1 MDTNNTHSPNT
12 ESESRPS
19 ALKTLRRFF
28 FVAWH
33 ASPFGAIAQALLTL
47 VHGCIP
53 IGVLWA
59 SKELVNLIAAFLD
72 EEADLNLETAAPWV
86 AALVLLAMFRNIAGT
101 CDGYLQW
108 KMRNL
113 IGLHQQGALL
123 EATTHIDFAV
133 FDRPQTYDLIQR
145 ARQALGHRLTNLLR
159 FITEIGQLC
168 VTLVGYGVL
177 LWVADPLLVLVVVLP
192 ALPSAW
198 IKVKTAES
206 RYSHDYAAT
215 PVRRMMD
222 YMLSLLLG
230 TSSGQEVRLYGL
242 FNLLFGRWRTN
253 HEKWKEESLAKIW
266 TEARGS
272 IGTTIAEMIAY
283 AVAIGILAARI
294 VDGNLTIG
302 DYVILTGTAAAFQ
315 GNLEG
320 LLRLIQNILEDVPL
334 LRDLHLLLERGKTA
348 RTQSGTETFPQPL
361 QSGVEVRNLRF
372 QYPGATDDVLQ
383 DINFH
388 VRPGEIVSIV
398 GVNGAGK
405 STLIKLLLGLYK
417 PDAGT
422 IHYDEKN
429 IAAIAP
435 DQIALNCA
443 AVFQDFARFRRPI
456 REELVPGP
464 PNFNID
470 DEALRRVISA
480 VGIEERFQTFPR
492 GLDTFLDPSLGE
504 EGEGAELSG
513 GEWQKVALARALVRN
528 PQVLVLDEPTA
539 ALDPQAE
546 VELYQRFV
554 ELAAG
559 RMTFLISHRIGSAR
573 LADRI
578 LVLDSGR
585 IVEDGTHEA
594 LLAQDGLYARFF
606 QAQAHWY
613 QSE

>member
-1 MDTNNTHSPNT
+1 MHTDNTHAANT

-19 ALKTLRRFF
+19 AIKTLRRFF

-33 ASPFGAIAQALLTL
+33 ASRFGAIAQALLTL
-47 VHGCIP
+47 THGCIP
-53 IGVLWA
+53 IGILWA
-59 SKELVNLIAAFLD
+59 SKELVDLIAAFLD

-86 AALVLLAMFRNIAGT
+86 VALVLLAMLRNIAGT

-133 FDRPQTYDLIQR
+133 FDQPETYDLIQR

-159 FITEIGQLC
+159 FLTEIGQLC

-177 LWVADPLLVLVVVLP
+177 LWLADPLLVLVVVLP

-198 IKVKTAES
+198 LKVKTAER

-230 TSSGQEVRLYGL
+230 SSSGQEVRLYGL

-266 TEARGS
+266 VEARAS

-294 VDGNLTIG
+294 VDGQLTIG

-315 GNLEG
+315 GNMEE
-320 LLRLIQNILEDVPL
+320 LLRVIQNILEDVPL

-361 QSGVEVRNLRF
+361 QHGLEVRNLRF
-372 QYPGATDDVLQ
+372 QYPGAPDDVLQ
-383 DINFH
+383 DINFQ

-422 IHYDEKN
+422 IRYDEKN

-435 DQIALNCA
+435 EQIALNCA
-443 AVFQDFARFRRPI
+443 AVFQDFARFRRPV

-464 PNFNID
+464 PNFQID
-470 DEALRRVISA
+470 DAALRRVISA

-513 GEWQKVALARALVRN
+513 GEWQKIALARALVRN
-528 PQVLVLDEPTA
+528 PQILVLDEPTA

-578 LVLDSGR
+578 LVLDEGR

-594 LLAQDGLYARFF
+594 LLARDGLYARFF

-613 QSE
+613 Q

>member
-1 MDTNNTHSPNT
+1 MNTDNTHSADT
-12 ESESRPS
+12 ESASRPS
-19 ALKTLRRFF
+19 AIKTLRRFF

-33 ASPFGAIAQALLTL
+33 ASRFGAIAQAVLTL
-47 VHGCIP
+47 THGCIP
-53 IGVLWA
+53 IGILWA

-72 EEADLNLETAAPWV
+72 EEADLSLETAAPWV
-86 AALVLLAMFRNIAGT
+86 VALVLLAMFRNIAGT

-108 KMRNL
+108 KMKNF
-113 IGLHQQGALL
+113 IELHQQGALL

-133 FDRPQTYDLIQR
+133 FDQPQTYDLIQR

-159 FITEIGQLC
+159 FLTEVGQLC

-177 LWVADPLLVLVVVLP
+177 LWIADPLLVLVVALP

-198 IKVKTAES
+198 LKVKTAES

-230 TSSGQEVRLYGL
+230 TASGQEVRLYGL
-242 FNLLFGRWRTN
+242 FNLLSGRWRTN
-253 HEKWKEESLAKIW
+253 HEKWKKESLAKIW
-266 TEARGS
+266 VEARAS
-272 IGTTIAEMIAY
+272 IGTTLAEMIAY
-283 AVAIGILAARI
+283 AIAIGILAARI
-294 VDGNLTIG
+294 VDGNLTLG
-302 DYVILTGTAAAFQ
+302 DYVVLTGIAAFFQ
-315 GNLEG
+315 GDLEG
-320 LLRLIQNILEDVPL
+320 LLRQIQKIVEDVPL
-334 LRDLHLLLERGKTA
+334 LRDLHFLLERGKRA
-348 RTQSGTETFPQPL
+348 RTQSGTEIFPQPL
-361 QSGVEVRNLRF
+361 QHGVEVQNLRF
-372 QYPGATDDVLQ
+372 QYPGATDDVLK

-388 VRPGEIVSIV
+388 VRPGETVSIV

-417 PDAGT
+417 PDDGT
-422 IHYDEKN
+422 IRYDEKN
-429 IAAIAP
+429 IASIAP
-435 DQIALNCA
+435 EQIALNCA
-443 AVFQDFARFRRPI
+443 AVFQDFARFRRPV

-464 PNFNID
+464 PNLHID
-470 DEALRRVISA
+470 DAALRRVINA
-480 VGIEERFQTFPR
+480 VGLEERFQTLPR

-528 PQVLVLDEPTA
+528 PQILVLDEPTA

-578 LVLDSGR
+578 LVLNEGR
-585 IVEDGTHEA
+585 IIEDGTHEA
-594 LLAQDGLYARFF
+594 LLARDGLYARFF

-613 QSE
+613 Q

>member
-1 MDTNNTHSPNT
+1 MNTDNTHPPNS
-12 ESESRPS
+12 ESETRPS
-19 ALKTLRRFF
+19 AIKTLRRFF

-33 ASPFGAIAQALLTL
+33 ASRFGAIAQALLTL
-47 VHGCIP
+47 THGCIP
-53 IGVLWA
+53 IGILWA
-59 SKELVNLIAAFLD
+59 SRELVNLIAAFLD

-86 AALVLLAMFRNIAGT
+86 IALVLLAMLRNIAGT

-108 KMRNL
+108 KMKNL

-133 FDRPQTYDLIQR
+133 FDQPQTYDLIQR

-159 FITEIGQLC
+159 FLTEIGQLC

-198 IKVKTAES
+198 LKVKTAER

-230 TSSGQEVRLYGL
+230 TASGQEVRLYGL

-253 HEKWKEESLAKIW
+253 HQKWKEESLAKIW
-266 TEARGS
+266 VEARAS

-294 VDGNLTIG
+294 VEGHLTLG
-302 DYVILTGTAAAFQ
+302 DYVILTGAAAFFQ
-315 GNLEG
+315 GDLEG

-361 QSGVEVRNLRF
+361 QHGLEVRNLRF
-372 QYPGATDDVLQ
+372 QYPGATDDVLE
-383 DINFH
+383 DINFQ

-417 PDAGT
+417 PDDGT
-422 IHYDEKN
+422 IRYDDKN

-435 DQIALNCA
+435 EQIALNCA
-443 AVFQDFARFRRPI
+443 AVFQDFARFRRPV

-464 PNFNID
+464 PNFQID

-513 GEWQKVALARALVRN
+513 GEWQKIALARALVRN
-528 PQVLVLDEPTA
+528 PQILVLDEPTA

-594 LLAQDGLYARFF
+594 LLARDGLYARFF

-613 QSE
+613 Q

>member
-1 MDTNNTHSPNT
+1 MDTNNTHSHNT
-12 ESESRPS
+12 EPESRPS

-33 ASPFGAIAQALLTL
+33 ASRFGAIAQALLTL

-53 IGVLWA
+53 IGILWA

-72 EEADLNLETAAPWV
+72 NEADLNLETAAPWV

-372 QYPGATDDVLQ
+372 QYPGATDDVLK
-383 DINFH
+383 DINFQ

-422 IHYDEKN
+422 IRYDEKN

-443 AVFQDFARFRRPI
+443 AVFQDFARFRRPV

-464 PNFNID
+464 PNFNIN

>member
-1 MDTNNTHSPNT
+1 MDSNNTHSANT
-12 ESESRPS
+12 ASESRPS

-28 FVAWH
+28 FVSWH
-33 ASPFGAIAQALLTL
+33 ASRFGAIAQGLLTL
-47 VHGCIP
+47 THGCIP
-53 IGVLWA
+53 IGILWA
-59 SKELVNLIAAFLD
+59 SRELVNLIAAFLD
-72 EEADLNLETAAPWV
+72 QEADLNLETAAPWV
-86 AALVLLAMFRNIAGT
+86 AALVLLAILRNIAGS

-108 KMRNL
+108 KMKNL

-133 FDRPQTYDLIQR
+133 FDQPQTYDLIQR

-159 FITEIGQLC
+159 FLTEVGQLC

-177 LWVADPLLVLVVVLP
+177 LWLADPLLVLVVVLP

-198 IKVKTAES
+198 IKVKTAER

-266 TEARGS
+266 TEARAS
-272 IGTTIAEMIAY
+272 IGTTIAEIIAY

-315 GNLEG
+315 GNLEE
-320 LLRLIQNILEDVPL
+320 LLSLIQNILEDVPL
-334 LRDLHLLLERGKTA
+334 LRDFHLLLERGKTT
-348 RTQSGTETFPQPL
+348 RTQSGTEQFPKPL
-361 QSGVEVRNLRF
+361 QHGVEVRNLRF
-372 QYPGATDDVLQ
+372 QYPGSTDHVLD
-383 DINFH
+383 DINFQ
-388 VRPGEIVSIV
+388 VQPGEIVSIV

-417 PDAGT
+417 PDDGT
-422 IHYDEKN
+422 IRYDN
-429 IAAIAP
+429 VNMDAIAP
-435 DQIALNCA
+435 EQIALNCA
-443 AVFQDFARFRRPI
+443 AVFQDFTRFRRPV

-464 PNFNID
+464 PNFEID
-470 DEALRRVISA
+470 DNALRDVINA
-480 VGIEERFQTFPR
+480 VGIGDRFQTLPH

-513 GEWQKVALARALVRN
+513 GEWQKIALARALVRN

-554 ELAAG
+554 ELAKG

-594 LLAQDGLYARFF
+594 LLDRDGLYARFF

-613 QSE
+613 Q

>member
-1 MDTNNTHSPNT
+1 MVNENIHSANTA
-12 ESESRPS
+12 SESRPS
-19 ALKTLRRFF
+19 AIKTLRRFF
-28 FVAWH
+28 FVAWR
-33 ASPFGAIAQALLTL
+33 ASRFGAIAQALLTL
-47 VHGCIP
+47 THGCIP
-53 IGVLWA
+53 IGILWA
-59 SKELVNLIAAFLD
+59 SKELVDLIAAFVD
-72 EEADLNLETAAPWV
+72 QEADLNLETAAPWV
-86 AALVLLAMFRNIAGT
+86 VALVLLAMLRNIAGT
-101 CDGYLQW
+101 CDGYLRW
-108 KMRNL
+108 KMNNL

-123 EATTHIDFAV
+123 EATTHLDFAV
-133 FDRPQTYDLIQR
+133 FDQPQTYDLIQR

-159 FITEIGQLC
+159 FLTEIGQLC
-168 VTLVGYGVL
+168 VTLVGYGVI
-177 LWVADPLLVLVVVLP
+177 LWLADPLLVLVVVLP

-198 IKVKTAES
+198 FKVKTAER

-253 HEKWKEESLAKIW
+253 HQKWKEESLAKIW
-266 TEARGS
+266 TEARAF

-294 VDGNLTIG
+294 VDGDLTIG

-315 GNLEG
+315 GNMEE
-320 LLRLIQNILEDVPL
+320 LLRLIQNIFEDVPL

-361 QSGVEVRNLRF
+361 QHGVEVRNLRF
-372 QYPGATDDVLQ
+372 QYPGATEDVLQ

-388 VRPGEIVSIV
+388 VQPGEIVSIV

-417 PDAGT
+417 PDDGT
-422 IHYDEKN
+422 IRYDDKN

-435 DQIALNCA
+435 EQMALNCA
-443 AVFQDFARFRRPI
+443 AVFQDFARFRRPV

-470 DEALRRVISA
+470 DDALWRVISA
-480 VGIEERFQTFPR
+480 VGIEERFQTLPR

-594 LLAQDGLYARFF
+594 LLARNGLYARFF
-606 QAQAHWY
+606 QSQAHWY
-613 QSE
+613 H

>member
-1 MDTNNTHSPNT
+1 MDSNNTHSPNT
-12 ESESRPS
+12 ASNSRPS
-19 ALKTLRRFF
+19 AVQTLRRFF
-28 FVAWH
+28 FVAWRV
-33 ASPFGAIAQALLTL
+33 SPFGAIAQALLTL
-47 VHGCIP
+47 THGCIP
-53 IGVLWA
+53 IGILWA
-59 SKELVNLIAAFLD
+59 SRELVNLIAAFLD
-72 EEADLNLETAAPWV
+72 QEADLSLETAAPWV
-86 AALVLLAMFRNIAGT
+86 AVLVLLAMLRNIADT

-108 KMRNL
+108 KMKNI

-123 EATTHIDFAV
+123 EATTHIDFSV
-133 FDRPQTYDLIQR
+133 FDQPQTYDLIQR

-159 FITEIGQLC
+159 FLTEVVQIC

-177 LWVADPLLVLVVVLP
+177 LWVADPLLVLVVVLT

-198 IKVKTAES
+198 LKVKTAER
-206 RYSHDYAAT
+206 RYSHDYEAT

-230 TSSGQEVRLYGL
+230 SSSGQEVRLYGL
-242 FNLLFGRWRTN
+242 FNLLFGRWQTN
-253 HEKWKEESLAKIW
+253 HEKWKKKSLAKIW
-266 TEARGS
+266 TEARAS
-272 IGTTIAEMIAY
+272 IGTTIAEIIAY
-283 AVAIGILAARI
+283 AIAIGILAARI
-294 VDGNLTIG
+294 VDGQLTIG

-315 GNLEG
+315 GNLEE
-320 LLRLIQNILEDVPL
+320 LLSLIQNILEDVPL
-334 LRDLHLLLERGKTA
+334 LRDLHSLLERGKTA

-361 QSGVEVRNLRF
+361 QYGVEVRNLRF

-383 DINFH
+383 DINFQ

-417 PDAGT
+417 PDDGT
-422 IHYDEKN
+422 IRYDEKN

-435 DQIALNCA
+435 EQIALNCA
-443 AVFQDFARFRRPI
+443 AVFQDFARFRRPV

-464 PNFNID
+464 PNLHID
-470 DEALRRVISA
+470 DEALWRVINA
-480 VGIEERFQTFPR
+480 VGIKERFQTLPR

-528 PQVLVLDEPTA
+528 PQILVLDEPTA

-578 LVLDSGR
+578 LVLDAGR

-594 LLAQDGLYARFF
+594 LLARDGLYARFF

-613 QSE
+613 R